1 MAQSYRKFE
10 QFQEPVTV
18 TQPFFMWKSTDPSAN
33 LPAASP
39 YFSAHPQYQNISCQ
53 NSQMTA
59 NTALRYTQQPQTQ
72 HIQHQYIPPHAP
84 QYGMPQH
91 DNSWQFYMPP
101 VLNKISTLPAK
112 VAKLKPTFWEEF
124 KRIYITEVIAFTM
137 SKATLFTLIFSFMF
151 LGCIFFL
158 SGFFT
163 ATNIYRQQHHE
174 VSRTHTPT
182 ETAMLQGRP
191 EKMVN
196 MGAGIA
202 YAAPKAYQYQGGVK
216 VDQHMRRPSTHVEK
230 HIATGHPQYR

>member
-1 MAQSYRKFE
+1 M
-10 QFQEPVTV
+10 
-18 TQPFFMWKSTDPSAN
+18 
-33 LPAASP
+33 
-39 YFSAHPQYQNISCQ
+39 
-53 NSQMTA
+53 
-59 NTALRYTQQPQTQ
+59 
-72 HIQHQYIPPHAP
+72 P
-84 QYGMPQH
+84 QYGTAQQP
-91 DNSWQFYMPP
+91 NTPWQFYVPP
-101 VLNKISTLPAK
+101 VVNKTSTPPAK
-112 VAKLKPTFWEEF
+112 VAKLKPTFWEDF

-163 ATNIYRQQHHE
+163 ATSIYRQQHQE

-182 ETAMLQGRP
+182 QTAMLQGRP

-202 YAAPKAYQYQGGVK
+202 YATPKAYHHQGSVK
-216 VDQHMRRPSTHVEK
+216 VDHNTRRPSAHVEK

>member
-1 MAQSYRKFE
+1 MHSLVQPYRKFE
-10 QFQEPVTV
+10 QFQEPAAA
-18 TQPFFMWKSTDPSAN
+18 TQPFFMWRNADSNVN
-33 LPAASP
+33 LPAMSP
-39 YFSAHPQYQNISCQ
+39 YFSVQHQYQNPQRS
-53 NSQMTA
+53 A
-59 NTALRYTQQPQTQ
+59 NTTLGYVQSPQTQ
-72 HIQHQYIPPHAP
+72 HIPPQHIPHVP
-84 QYGMPQH
+84 QYGTPQYN
-91 DNSWQFYMPP
+91 NSWQFYIPP
-101 VLNKISTLPAK
+101 VLNKISTPATK

-196 MGAGIA
+196 MGSGIA

-216 VDQHMRRPSTHVEK
+216 VDQNMRRPSTHVEK